1 VPYLPAVKQLYEQ
14 LSSDRRYGI
23 LGLVIGVVSVFLSS
37 ATWALVGR
45 IPVTQRRLL
54 VASHWVG
61 SGVILAV
68 ALACFGMGLSFCG
81 LLVYGRLE
89 VEARLRPLQ
98 PPVRRWQRLLPLAPS
113 FRAAALGFALNVLAL
128 LLFYWM
134 F

>member
-1 VPYLPAVKQLYEQ
+1 LPAVKQLYEQ
-14 LSSDRRYGI
+14 LSSDRRYGV
-23 LGLVIGVVSVFLSS
+23 LGLVIGVVALFLSI

-54 VASHWVG
+54 AATHWVG
-61 SGVILAV
+61 SGVVLAV

-81 LLVYGRLE
+81 LLVYGQRE
-89 VEARLRPLQ
+89 TEARLRLRSA
-98 PPVRRWQRLLPLAPS
+98 PPSTKRWQRLLPLDPS
-113 FRAAALGFALNVLAL
+113 FRAATLGFAFNVLAL